1 MQFIGRKLVEQAL
14 SPAKSLQLSRDAFA
28 LMSQGKVRQTL
39 RSVIASDDGSLMGT
53 MPACITEGPYAGF
66 GLKTVKVDFSHAH
79 RRTSHEGC
87 ILLYDASEEGDM
99 VLVDAA
105 SVTELRTAAAS
116 ALATDILA
124 PRDASRLAIL
134 GTGVQA
140 RKHFLMLRA
149 VRPIVHLTI
158 WGRSEA
164 GASAF
169 ANWCRQQSGLPVTI
183 ASTPAQAVSDAD
195 IICTVTASKEAFLH
209 ATDLPDRCHINAVGA
224 SAPGFQE
231 ISPEV
236 YTAVELYVD
245 SREAVWS
252 ASTCMMQAREQ
263 GFLPQR
269 NVGIEPGEWLMTD
282 THTAPR
288 PERTLFKSVG
298 LAVQDLVFAREIVN
312 HTNASLKRDCQYS
325 SSRISFPQE

>member
-28 LMSQGKVRQTL
+28 LLGQGKVRQTL

-53 MPACITEGPYAGF
+53 MPACITGGRYAGF
-66 GLKTVKVDFSHAH
+66 GLKTVKVDFSHST

-87 ILLYDASEEGDM
+87 ILLYDASDEGDM

-116 ALATDILA
+116 ALATDVLA
-124 PRDASRLAIL
+124 ASNASRLAIL

-140 RKHFLMLRA
+140 RKHFLMMLA
-149 VRPIVHLTI
+149 VRPIAHLTL

-164 GASAF
+164 SASAF
-169 ANWCRQQSGLPVTI
+169 ACWCRQQSGLPVTI

-195 IICTVTASKEAFLH
+195 IICTLTASKEAFLH
-209 ATDLPDRCHINAVGA
+209 AADLPARCHINAIGA

-236 YTAVELYVD
+236 YSAVELYVD

-252 ASTCMMQAREQ
+252 ASTCMLQAREQ
-263 GFLPQR
+263 GFLPQH
-269 NVGIEPGEWLMTD
+269 NVGIEPAEWLKTD
-282 THTAPR
+282 RHSPPR
-288 PERTLFKSVG
+288 SERTLFKSVG

-312 HTNASLKRDCQYS
+312 QTNASLKRDCKYS
-325 SSRISFPQE
+325 ASHISFPQE